1 MIEIILLLALAV
13 VGMTVSLLMIRR
25 DLRDEK
31 NARVALQNNV
41 KDLLQQIADQVDAS
55 TVLIESSNTAMNSN
69 LSSLDTKIHA
79 LAATQGLV
87 SVNGLWQYETVI
99 SSPSAQKAKPAV
111 KKSPVAP
118 KAAVKKGAK

>member
-1 MIEIILLLALAV
+1 MTEIILLLALAV

-55 TVLIESSNTAMNSN
+55 TVLLENANTVMKSN
-69 LSSLDTKIHA
+69 LSNLDTKIHA

-87 SVNGLWQYETVI
+87 AVNGLWQYETVI
-99 SSPSAQKAKPAV
+99 SAESVQKAKPAV
-111 KKSPVAP
+111 KKTPA
-118 KAAVKKGAK
+118 KKGAK

>member
-1 MIEIILLLALAV
+1 MTVIILMLCLAV
-13 VGMTVSLLMIRR
+13 LGMSGSLLMTRR

-55 TVLIESSNTAMNSN
+55 TVLIESSNTAMNNN

-99 SSPSAQKAKPAV
+99 SAESVQKAKPAV
-111 KKSPVAP
+111 KKTP
-118 KAAVKKGAK
+118 VKKGAK

>member
-1 MIEIILLLALAV
+1 MTEIILMLCLAV
-13 VGMTVSLLMIRR
+13 LGLSGMFLTMRR

-99 SSPSAQKAKPAV
+99 SAESTQKAKPAV
-111 KKSPVAP
+111 KKTP
-118 KAAVKKGAK
+118 VKKGAK

>member
-1 MIEIILLLALAV
+1 MIEVILVLSVIFLALAV
-13 VGMTVSLLMIRR
+13 LTLQKSLKVER
-25 DLRDEK
+25 

-41 KDLLQQIADQVDAS
+41 KDLLQQIADQVDTS
-55 TVLIESSNTAMNSN
+55 TALIESSNTTMNSN
-69 LSSLDTKIHA
+69 LSSLDTKLHA

-111 KKSPVAP
+111 KKSPV
-118 KAAVKKGAK
+118 KKGVK

>member
-1 MIEIILLLALAV
+1 MTTIILLLCLAV
-13 VGMTVSLLMIRR
+13 LGLSGMFLTMRR

-31 NARVALQNNV
+31 NARVVLQNNV
-41 KDLLQQIADQVDAS
+41 KDLLQQIADQVDTS
-55 TVLIESSNTAMNSN
+55 TALIESSNTVMNSN

-111 KKSPVAP
+111 KKSPV
-118 KAAVKKGAK
+118 KKGVK

>member
-1 MIEIILLLALAV
+1 MIEVILALSVIFLALGALTLQKALKV
-13 VGMTVSLLMIRR
+13 ER
-25 DLRDEK
+25 

-41 KDLLQQIADQVDAS
+41 KDLLQQIADQVDTS
-55 TVLIESSNTAMNSN
+55 TALIESSNTAMNSN

-99 SSPSAQKAKPAV
+99 SAESVQKAKPAV
-111 KKSPVAP
+111 KKTP
-118 KAAVKKGAK
+118 VKKGAK